1 MVLLQ
6 IESDNGT
13 SKIWFGRLAEPH
25 FSRHKNI
32 THKISDENET
42 KKPKKMDQSK

>member
-25 FSRHKNI
+25 LSRHKSI
-32 THKISDENET
+32 THGISDETKNNT
-42 KKPKKMDQSK
+42 KKTDQPK